1 MLPDRC
7 QAYVLVVVPFLVLA
21 LLGWYYSSNFHRLL
35 SRRFQFSL
43 PLLLRKNA
51 PWDGIR
57 EEKTSWFL
65 FELSFQAM
73 SGYRPRI
80 TTSQL
85 LSAGRYR
92 LLFNFKLFL
101 SFFSITFGVEF
112 CPPEAFH
119 HRST

>member
-21 LLGWYYSSNFHRLL
+21 LLGWYCSSNFHRLL

-85 LSAGRYR
+85 LSAGRYG
-92 LLFNFKLFL
+92 LLFNSELFL
-101 SFFSITFGVEF
+101 SFFQLPSAWCFA
-112 CPPEAFH
+112 P
-119 HRST
+119 